1 MICVIEMGNTT
12 FFQKLG
18 RKSED
23 FIHECNLFLYKF
35 FGVNG
40 SNFERPIFI
49 LAAPR
54 SGSTL
59 LFECLSACK
68 ELYHLGREADAV
80 WWRVFPYERDKT
92 PSDFVGV
99 ESIAKNSVEALR
111 GRLFIAAVSHHFTK
125 ERGLP
130 QIFIL
135 PFLFSTRR
143 IRYID
148 KTIANCFHLDF
159 LHAAFPDA
167 QYVFLVRDPRAVISS
182 MLEGW
187 PYWKFGKAKL
197 TPFLRGLNSTIEK
210 WTYPAPPDWQSVVSR
225 PLPEICA
232 WSWQQHIEHVLRF
245 LRRQGVNREVNW
257 VRYESLISDMPGTIE
272 ALCNKLDVEL
282 TERAKHHARTFPLSE
297 TTVSAPSPDKWMKKR
312 YKEIHSILPIIEST
326 AKEIG
331 YDVRVT

>member
-1 MICVIEMGNTT
+1 MANLT
-12 FFQKLG
+12 FLQKIG
-18 RKSED
+18 RKTKD
-23 FIHECNLFLYKF
+23 LIHECNLFTYRSF
-35 FGVNG
+35 RGNR
-40 SNFERPIFI
+40 SNFDRPIFI

-68 ELYHLGREADAV
+68 ELYHVGREADAV
-80 WWRVFPYERDKT
+80 WWRVFPYERGKT
-92 PSDFVGV
+92 PSDFVGL
-99 ESIAKNSVEALR
+99 ESVANKSVEALR
-111 GRLFIAAVSHHFTK
+111 ARLFASAVAHHFSN

-135 PFLFSTRR
+135 PYLLGTQR

-187 PYWKFGKAKL
+187 PYWQFGKARL

-210 WTYPAPPDWQSVVSR
+210 WTYPAPPGWQSIVSR

-232 WSWQQHIEHVLRF
+232 WSWRQHIEHVLQF
-245 LRRQGVNREVNW
+245 LRRQGANREVNW
-257 VRYESLISDMPGTIE
+257 VRYESLISDVPGTIE
-272 ALCNKLDVEL
+272 ALCSKFDLEL
-282 TERAKHHARTFPLSE
+282 TEKAKHHARTFPWSQ
-297 TTVSAPSPDKWMKKR
+297 TTVSAPSPDKWMKTR
-312 YKEIHSILPIIEST
+312 RKEIQSILPMIEST

-331 YDVRVT
+331 YDVTVT